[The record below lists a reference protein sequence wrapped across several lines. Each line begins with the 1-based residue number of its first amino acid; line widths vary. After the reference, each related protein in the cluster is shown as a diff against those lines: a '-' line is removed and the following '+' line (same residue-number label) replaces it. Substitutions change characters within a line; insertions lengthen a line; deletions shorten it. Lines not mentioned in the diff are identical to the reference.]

1 MENQKRLRASTLQQ
15 FAAFASLIL
24 MVILFSILSPYFFS
38 YDNLITVIKQTSV
51 VGIIAIGVTFVI
63 ITGGID
69 LSLGSLV
76 AVSGVVAGFVLAAGA
91 PNIVGILVGAMIGLL
106 CGVISGFL
114 VAFGDLPA
122 FIATLGM
129 MMSARGMS
137 LVLTKG
143 RPVYL
148 AQNKTFNLVYNYNL
162 FKVIPLPVIYLV
174 IIAVLAHFILKRTAI
189 GRYVFATGSNE
200 EAARLS
206 GINVRLVKLVVY
218 SISGL
223 MSGLSGVILVARLN
237 SAQPAIGSGYEL
249 DAIAAAVIGG
259 TSLSGGEGQI
269 IGTIIGALIMSTMKN
284 GLNLMHVSQ
293 FWQQVIIGVVVI
305 VAVYIDIKRRDTQR
319 P

>member
-1 MENQKRLRASTLQQ
+1 
-15 FAAFASLIL
+15 
-24 MVILFSILSPYFFS
+24 
-38 YDNLITVIKQTSV
+38 
-51 VGIIAIGVTFVI
+51 
-63 ITGGID
+63 
-69 LSLGSLV
+69 
-76 AVSGVVAGFVLAAGA
+76 
-91 PNIVGILVGAMIGLL
+91 
-106 CGVISGFL
+106 
-114 VAFGDLPA
+114 
-122 FIATLGM
+122 
-129 MMSARGMS
+129 
-137 LVLTKG
+137 
-143 RPVYL
+143 
-148 AQNKTFNLVYNYNL
+148 

-206 GINVRLVKLVVY
+206 GINVRIVKLVVY

-223 MSGLSGVILVARLN
+223 MSGLSGAILVARLN

>member
-1 MENQKRLRASTLQQ
+1 M
-15 FAAFASLIL
+15 I
-24 MVILFSILSPYFFS
+24 ILFSILSPYFFNF
-38 YDNLITVIKQTSV
+38 DNLITVIKQTAV
-51 VGIIAIGVTFVI
+51 IGIIAIGVTFVI

-69 LSLGSLV
+69 LSLGSVV
-76 AVSGVVAGFVLAAGA
+76 AVSGVVAGYTLASGA
-91 PNIVGILVGAMIGLL
+91 PNIVGVLVGTLIGLL
-106 CGVISGFL
+106 CGVLSGFL
-114 VAFGDLPA
+114 VAYGELPA

-137 LVLTKG
+137 LVLTQG

-148 AQNKTFNLVYNYNL
+148 AGNKTFNLIHNYNL

-174 IIAVLAHFILKRTAI
+174 VIAIVAHYILKRTAI

-200 EAARLS
+200 DAARLS
-206 GINVRLVKLVVY
+206 GINVQMVKLVVY
-218 SISGL
+218 SVSGL
-223 MSGLSGVILVARLN
+223 MSGLSGILLVARLN

-293 FWQQVIIGVVVI
+293 FWQQVIIGIVVI
-305 VAVYIDIKRRDTQR
+305 MAVYIDIKRRKTQR